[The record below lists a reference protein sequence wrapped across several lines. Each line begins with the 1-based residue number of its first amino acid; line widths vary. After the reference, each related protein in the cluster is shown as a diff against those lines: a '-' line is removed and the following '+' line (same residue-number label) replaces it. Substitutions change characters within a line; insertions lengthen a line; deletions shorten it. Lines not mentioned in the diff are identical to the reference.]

1 MKLKLVEIMEM
12 AKTKNTPKVKYT
24 KKKQLNAVG
33 IKPCAPGQ
41 LGLWSSQLVQSATIP
56 PWMVTPV
63 CEKRTADNKIVTDHR
78 GE

>member
-1 MKLKLVEIMEM
+1 M
-12 AKTKNTPKVKYT
+12 AKTKTTPKIKHT

-33 IKPCAPGQ
+33 IKLRPLGQ

-56 PWMVTPV
+56 PWTVTLV
-63 CEKRTADNKIVTDHR
+63 WEKRTADNKIVMDHR